1 MDPDRPVIALT
12 EADVEGGRLRTELA
26 DALTAVAV
34 ATAASARHEAATATA
49 LAAQAEAALAD
60 VRAELARAKEATAAA
75 ESEAACLRREL
86 ASSGTSASPPASS
99 PREANPPVGLNVE
112 ATVDRYRG
120 SAASDAMSAL
130 SLDVAPCPAL
140 PANVWMGCL
149 NAAGTSRCAIS
160 TGGGVY

>member
-86 ASSGTSASPPASS
+86 ASSGMSASPPASS